1 MRSGL
6 RWSLIC
12 SLVMVSAGLAQQV
25 QADPIVVTD
34 GEVTLCAS
42 PRNCIIG
49 SVSLF
54 GDGLSFGGST
64 FLGFPLQFVNAGD
77 LIDLSQTAFPAT
89 LQGRGPF
96 QQVVNGITYRDVFV
110 GGHLDF
116 SAIPFI
122 APAPPPGTGFF
133 TPFTMHGQ
141 ISGFADVQHTI
152 PLFSAAVVGSG
163 TAAMG
168 FSRVPIS
175 IDGIARTRASFA
187 GLARYGDCR
196 FDRTPLLQTV
206 SLPDGPKGGLAA
218 SAHRGNVAGKA
229 AASPCMRH
237 RDVAVDD
244 R

>member
-34 GEVTLCAS
+34 GEVTLCGS

-89 LQGRGPF
+89 FQGRGPF

-122 APAPPPGTGFF
+122 APAPPPGRGFF

-168 FSRVPIS
+168 ARVLPNGAPSDYEVDSVVYRFQSTESPVPEPASLALLVTGIVGLIGRRS
-175 IDGIARTRASFA
+175 FKPYLSQTARRDG
-187 GLARYGDCR
+187 
-196 FDRTPLLQTV
+196 
-206 SLPDGPKGGLAA
+206 
-218 SAHRGNVAGKA
+218 
-229 AASPCMRH
+229 
-237 RDVAVDD
+237 
-244 R
+244 